1 MFDRPGPFRFG
12 RSSTAQ
18 LETLHPDLR
27 RVLRRAIRIVDFSIT
42 EGRRSLE
49 TQIVYL
55 RRGVTRTIDS
65 RHIPRDERG
74 DYEPEGLS
82 EAADLTPYQPGV
94 NPWPQR
100 GDSPEVVQKKAHRF
114 YFLQGV
120 LYAVSHALKV
130 DVRLGVDWDSDLDFF
145 DQTFDDLGHI
155 ELRRDRP
162 PLRIPPALQEDVDAA
177 MGLFH
182 A

>member
-1 MFDRPGPFRFG
+1 VFFRPGPFHFG
-12 RSSTAQ
+12 HSSTKQ

-27 RVLRRAIRIVDFSIT
+27 RILERAIQIIDFSVT
-42 EGRRSLE
+42 EGRRSID

-65 RHIPRDERG
+65 RHIPRDGEGRY
-74 DYEPEGLS
+74 DDEGLS

-94 NPWPQR
+94 NPWPQP
-100 GDSPEVVQKKAHRF
+100 GDSPAEADKKVRRF

-120 LYAVSHALKV
+120 LYAIARDEGI

-145 DQTFDDLGHI
+145 DQSFDDLGHI
-155 ELRRDRP
+155 ELRTPRIALLVPDDLRD
-162 PLRIPPALQEDVDAA
+162 DVDAA
-177 MGLFH
+177 L
-182 A
+182 ALA